1 MKIYGKDDCMKK
13 RMVSF
18 IGVMTAVVLATGCG
32 SLSGGGDF
40 EADETV
46 EEEVSMEQ
54 GGLTEDNSIVDTD
67 VSADAEAEEPAAE

>member
-1 MKIYGKDDCMKK
+1 MKK

-32 SLSGGGDF
+32 GATGGDF
-40 EADETV
+40 EADEAV

-54 GGLTEDNSIVDTD
+54 GGPTEDNSIVDTD